1 MKKFTLFLMSLFFSV
16 GVMAQA
22 ELDGCYVTFTNVQ
35 KNGTE
40 FSLWVNDSKQL
51 VISRDVAS
59 KVGEQAKF
67 LCTKVS
73 EDKYTFYSE
82 TAGVY
87 MVWRNGKNNACDKKC
102 VSRCR

>member
-51 VISRDVAS
+51 VISRDAAS
-59 KVGEQAKF
+59 TVGEQAKF
-67 LCTKVS
+67 LCTKAL
-73 EDKYTFYSE
+73 DGKYTFYSE

-87 MVWRNGKNNACDKKC
+87 MVWRNGKNNACDKER
-102 VSRCR
+102 S